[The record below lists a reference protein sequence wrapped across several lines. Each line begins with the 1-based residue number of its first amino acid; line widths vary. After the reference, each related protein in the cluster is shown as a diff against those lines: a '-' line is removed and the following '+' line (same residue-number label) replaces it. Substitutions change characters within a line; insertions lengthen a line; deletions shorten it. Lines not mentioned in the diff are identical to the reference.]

1 MTQGIEAIVFDWGGV
16 LIDDPA
22 PGLMDHCAQALGVG
36 VDAYVAVHKRH
47 GEPFQKG
54 EIHEG
59 VFWQRVCGDL
69 DRPEPEVASL
79 WGEAFRAVY
88 SPRQAV
94 FDLVRQLQETGYKT
108 AVLSNTE
115 VAAME
120 FFGELGYDMFD
131 ALVFS
136 CAEGTVKPERRIYL
150 IAARQLGV
158 DPERCVFVDDRQ
170 VYVDGAVDAG
180 MKGVLYRDFRQ
191 VCQALREH
199 GVTL

>member
-1 MTQGIEAIVFDWGGV
+1 MTEGIEAIVFDWGGV

-22 PGLMDHCAQALGVG
+22 PGLMDHCAKALGVG
-36 VDAYVAVHKRH
+36 VDAYVAAHKRH
-47 GEPFQKG
+47 GEFFQKG
-54 EIHEG
+54 KISEG

-88 SPRQAV
+88 SPRKAV

-136 CAEGTVKPERRIYL
+136 CAEGTFKPERRIYV
-150 IAARQLGV
+150 IAARKLGV
-158 DPERCVFVDDRQ
+158 DPERCVFVDDKQ

-180 MKGVLYRDFRQ
+180 MKGVLYGDFKQ
-191 VCQALREH
+191 VCQALREQ